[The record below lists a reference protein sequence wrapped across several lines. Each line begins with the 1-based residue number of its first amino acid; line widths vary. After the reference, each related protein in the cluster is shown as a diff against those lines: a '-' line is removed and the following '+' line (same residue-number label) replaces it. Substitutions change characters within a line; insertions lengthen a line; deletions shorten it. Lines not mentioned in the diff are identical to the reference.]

1 MGMKL
6 FNYVMIGAFACGLIA
21 TAVGS
26 ANVAMGF

>member
-6 FNYVMIGAFACGLIA
+6 FNYAMIGVFTCGLIM

-26 ANVAMGF
+26 ANVVMGF